1 MKTLARS
8 DRPREKLDRLG
19 PAALGDNELLAIVL
33 GAGTRGRS
41 ALDLA
46 NAVLAESGGVHRL
59 PHAPRTGLG
68 RIAGVGPA
76 RAAQVM
82 AAVELGRRTLT
93 RPRQLV
99 QPLLTSAEVA
109 AYLMPHHS
117 AHGVEHLGVLL
128 FDVRMRPLRT
138 VLLSVGTTDA
148 ALGAPRE
155 VFRPAIGGGAAS
167 IAVFHNHPS
176 GDPTPSRDDVELTWR
191 LVEAGELLGIPG
203 VDHVILADTRCF
215 SFRTTGR
222 LRP

>member
-19 PAALGDNELLAIVL
+19 PGALGDNELLAIVL

-46 NAVLAESGGVHRL
+46 NAVLAEAGGVHRL
-59 PHAPRTGLG
+59 PHVPRVGLG
-68 RIAGVGPA
+68 RVSGVGPA

-82 AAVELGRRTLT
+82 AAVELGRRTLI
-93 RPRQLV
+93 RPNHLV
-99 QPLLTSAEVA
+99 EPLATSADLA
-109 AYLMPHHS
+109 AFLMPRHS
-117 AHGVEHLGVLL
+117 AHGVEHLGVVL
-128 FDVRMRPLRT
+128 FDVRLRPMRT

-176 GDPTPSRDDVELTWR
+176 GDPTPSREDVHLTWR
-191 LVEAGELLGIPG
+191 LVEAGELLGIPV
-203 VDHVILADTRCF
+203 VDHVILADTRYF
-215 SFRTTGR
+215 SFRSSGQ